1 MGSKPDAP
9 AQAIVNA
16 GLYVLAARDIFKI
29 VKLASFQH
37 LKIYVS
43 CFEIYGGKYMYS
55 IMCVCMSDYD
65 DDNNDNIDDDDDD
78 DDDNNVDDDVMIMM
92 TMMMMIMLIII
103 INSLNKLSVY
113 IIYIGKLFDLLNE
126 RHPIKCL
133 EDSKQQVQLPGLSEH
148 LINNVEELLSYMS
161 YAHNQRSTGSTGANS
176 ESSRSHQIMQI
187 VLRKQSNNNVENN
200 KNPRGNQ
207 RSRRDLFV
215 SPSVN
220 NQNSNLGLIEGKLS
234 FIDLAGSERGA
245 DTTHNN
251 KQTRMEGMMM
261 VVMAIIMVV
270 MMMTVMIMLLIKMMM
285 MMMMMM
291 IRIVILVIFMMIVMM
306 MILAIYHTRSLSLY
320 VHMFIFIYV

>member
-1 MGSKPDAP
+1 
-9 AQAIVNA
+9 
-16 GLYVLAARDIFKI
+16 
-29 VKLASFQH
+29 
-37 LKIYVS
+37 
-43 CFEIYGGKYMYS
+43 
-55 IMCVCMSDYD
+55 
-65 DDNNDNIDDDDDD
+65 
-78 DDDNNVDDDVMIMM
+78 
-92 TMMMMIMLIII
+92 
-103 INSLNKLSVY
+103 VY

-251 KQTRMEGMMM
+251 KQTRMEGMM
-261 VVMAIIMVV
+261 V

-291 IRIVILVIFMMIVMM
+291 MMILRIVILVIFMMIVVM
-306 MILAIYHTRSLSLY
+306 MIVAIYHTRSLSLY
-320 VHMFIFIYV
+320 IYIHIFLYIYV

>member
-1 MGSKPDAP
+1 
-9 AQAIVNA
+9 
-16 GLYVLAARDIFKI
+16 
-29 VKLASFQH
+29 
-37 LKIYVS
+37 
-43 CFEIYGGKYMYS
+43 
-55 IMCVCMSDYD
+55 VCISY
-65 DDNNDNIDDDDDD
+65 
-78 DDDNNVDDDVMIMM
+78 
-92 TMMMMIMLIII
+92 
-103 INSLNKLSVY
+103 
-113 IIYIGKLFDLLNE
+113 IYIGKLFDLLNE

-251 KQTRMEGMMM
+251 KQTRMEGMM
-261 VVMAIIMVV
+261 V

-285 MMMMMM
+285 MMMTL
-291 IRIVILVIFMMIVMM
+291 RIVILVIFMMIVMM

-320 VHMFIFIYV
+320 IHIFLYIYV

>member
-1 MGSKPDAP
+1 M
-9 AQAIVNA
+9 
-16 GLYVLAARDIFKI
+16 
-29 VKLASFQH
+29 
-37 LKIYVS
+37 
-43 CFEIYGGKYMYS
+43 
-55 IMCVCMSDYD
+55 
-65 DDNNDNIDDDDDD
+65 
-78 DDDNNVDDDVMIMM
+78 
-92 TMMMMIMLIII
+92 
-103 INSLNKLSVY
+103 Y

-251 KQTRMEGMMM
+251 KQTRMEGMM
-261 VVMAIIMVV
+261 V

-291 IRIVILVIFMMIVMM
+291 ILRIVILVIFMMIVVM
-306 MILAIYHTRSLSLY
+306 MILAIYHTRSLSIYIYTYILY
-320 VHMFIFIYV
+320 IYV

>member
-1 MGSKPDAP
+1 MC
-9 AQAIVNA
+9 I
-16 GLYVLAARDIFKI
+16 LY
-29 VKLASFQH
+29 
-37 LKIYVS
+37 
-43 CFEIYGGKYMYS
+43 
-55 IMCVCMSDYD
+55 
-65 DDNNDNIDDDDDD
+65 
-78 DDDNNVDDDVMIMM
+78 
-92 TMMMMIMLIII
+92 
-103 INSLNKLSVY
+103 
-113 IIYIGKLFDLLNE
+113 IYIGKLFDLLNE

-251 KQTRMEGMMM
+251 KQTRMEGMM
-261 VVMAIIMVV
+261 V
-270 MMMTVMIMLLIKMMM
+270 MMMTVMIMLLIKMIMMMM

-291 IRIVILVIFMMIVMM
+291 ILRIVILVIFMMIVVM
-306 MILAIYHTRSLSLY
+306 MILAIYHTRSLSIYIYTYILY
-320 VHMFIFIYV
+320 IYV